1 MGPKYE
7 FTGETK
13 HWSGRI
19 LRRIRRIEDGEL
31 GGWIESEKNLSQDGE
46 CWVDDNAHVYDD
58 ARVFGNA
65 QVFWCAYVYDY
76 AKVYGNAEVS
86 GSANVYGDAKVYGNA
101 RVYDHAEIYGEAV
114 VRGNARIY
122 GNTEVCDEI
131 IGEAIIDSGK
141 YTGEEYNENNLL
153 EDSETEK
160 VVQDFIYKVDDSNK
174 LTTQTEYDSV
184 DEFFTTSVT
193 NDVKL
198 DTLVICAVDTKE
210 PLIKL
215 QKVKTEDKTE
225 FKFIVEITNEDGDD
239 FIFRSII
246 KSQEHLNQL
255 IQRTVEALKQ
265 YPEFNNYADDLE
277 EYL

>member
-13 HWSGRI
+13 HWSGC
-19 LRRIRRIEDGEL
+19 LLHRIRRIEDGEL
-31 GGWIESEKNLSQDGE
+31 GGWIESEKNLSQEGE
-46 CWVDDNAHVYDD
+46 CWVDDNAYVYDD

-131 IGEAIIDSGK
+131 IGED
-141 YTGEEYNENNLL
+141 Y
-153 EDSETEK
+153 ED
-160 VVQDFIYKVDDSNK
+160 
-174 LTTQTEYDSV
+174 
-184 DEFFTTSVT
+184 
-193 NDVKL
+193 
-198 DTLVICAVDTKE
+198 
-210 PLIKL
+210 
-215 QKVKTEDKTE
+215 
-225 FKFIVEITNEDGDD
+225 
-239 FIFRSII
+239 
-246 KSQEHLNQL
+246 
-255 IQRTVEALKQ
+255 ALKDNDYFHAVQ
-265 YPEFNNYADDLE
+265 YARNNMISLLHY
-277 EYL
+277 

>member
-13 HWSGRI
+13 HWSGR
-19 LRRIRRIEDGEL
+19 LLHRIRRIEDGEL
-31 GGWIESEKNLSQDGE
+31 GGWIESEKNLSQEGD
-46 CWVDDNAHVYDD
+46 CWVDDNAYVYDD

-131 IGEAIIDSGK
+131 IGEDNSS
-141 YTGEEYNENNLL
+141 NEQPI
-153 EDSETEK
+153 K
-160 VVQDFIYKVDDSNK
+160 VVQDFIYKIDDSNK
-174 LTTQTEYDSV
+174 LNVKTEYSSI
-184 DEFFTTSVT
+184 DEYFNSSYQ
-193 NDVKL
+193 NDAKL
-198 DTLVICAVDTKE
+198 DTLIICTTDTKI
-210 PLIKL
+210 PIIKL
-215 QKVKTEDKTE
+215 EKIEKDKQLKY
-225 FKFIVEITNEDGDD
+225 KFIVDLTTENEDH
-239 FIFRSII
+239 F
-246 KSQEHLNQL
+246 L
-255 IQRTVEALKQ
+255 IQSFIETKEQLSQKLTQTVDALNQ
-265 YPEFNNYADDLE
+265 YPEFSKYADDLSNCICD
-277 EYL
+277 

>member
-13 HWSGRI
+13 HWSGR
-19 LRRIRRIEDGEL
+19 LLHRIRRIEDGEL
-31 GGWIESEKNLSQDGE
+31 GGWIESEKNLSQEGE
-46 CWVDDNAHVYDD
+46 CWVDDNAYVYDD

-131 IGEAIIDSGK
+131 IGEDCD
-141 YTGEEYNENNLL
+141 EEYNENNLL
-153 EDSETEK
+153 EDSKAKE
-160 VVQDFIYKVDDSNK
+160 VVQDFIYKVNDSSK
-174 LTTQTEYDSV
+174 LTTQTEYSSI
-184 DEFFTTSVT
+184 DEFFDTSIE
-193 NDVKL
+193 DDIKL
-198 DTLVICAVDTKE
+198 DTLVICSVDTKE

-215 QKVKTEDKTE
+215 QKVKADNKTE
-225 FKFIVEITNEDGDD
+225 FKFIVEITNEDSDD

-246 KSQEHLNQL
+246 KSQDQLNQL
-255 IQRTVEALKQ
+255 IQKTIEALRL
-265 YPEFNNYADDLE
+265 YPKFNKYADDLE